1 MLVERSDNGSGMS
14 ECGSFNNSQRKF
26 FYLIKHKYTSAVA
39 YLLSANIAYQHT
51 GVQCADHQC
60 T

>member
-1 MLVERSDNGSGMS
+1 MGVVWVNVGAL
-14 ECGSFNNSQRKF
+14 NNSQRKF